1 MRIFLLLLPA
11 CFGGGQETESVA
23 DNCEDSTG
31 VGQYS
36 GPNLLGGWT
45 TTFAQNFYD
54 DTCSEA
60 GFNENTQDWIGAM
73 HVDGTV
79 PSAFYMYFGMEQG
92 DELFWGSA
100 DKYGGVSFSG
110 RHVESVGTIH
120 AQFGGFAHHDQYL
133 DRDTIVG
140 SAFLGL
146 DVDDDGTIDC
156 YGRGSWTALKS
167 GQ

>member
-1 MRIFLLLLPA
+1 MLLLLLSMA
-11 CFGGGQETESVA
+11 CFGGKEESESDVS
-23 DNCEDSTG
+23 NCDEPSG
-31 VGQYS
+31 GGQYN

-54 DTCSEA
+54 DTCSEE
-60 GFNENTQDWIGAM
+60 GFNENSQGWIGAM

-79 PSAFYMYFGMEQG
+79 PNAFYMYFGMEQG
-92 DELFWGSA
+92 DELFWGGA
-100 DKYGGVSFSG
+100 DKNGGVTFSG
-110 RHVESVGTIH
+110 THSDQAGTIY
-120 AQFGGFAHHDQYL
+120 AQFGGLAYHDQYL
-133 DRDTIVG
+133 DRDTISG

-146 DVDDDGTIDC
+146 DVDEDGTIDC